1 MALRLSAVCLRSVSV
16 LVSAVDITVNLVAEV
31 IGVSL
36 LSSLVLWSTRFLRWS
51 ASVVVLAVT
60 ALVVAL
66 VVALA
71 RCGTGIVGARLGLVV
86 TRAPVGV
93 SWFVVWRL

>member
-66 VVALA
+66 A